1 GGHRPRRRLADVE
14 DAALDVP
21 RLSRVEGRERADR
34 EGDRA
39 ARRALRGRRRE
50 DRRADDRR
58 APPRRDPHGARPAD
72 GRRPPLCEP
81 AGDLRRARVRRRDPP
96 PARMPGDRRLRA
108 LDRGDRPA
116 DPARRP
122 APRARDAGD
131 VKPRPKI
138 PLWRWGAWYS
148 LLALALVV
156 FYGL

>member
-1 GGHRPRRRLADVE
+1 GGGV
-14 DAALDVP
+14 
-21 RLSRVEGRERADR
+21 GG
-34 EGDRA
+34 GDR
-39 ARRALRGRRRE
+39 
-50 DRRADDRR
+50 
-58 APPRRDPHGARPAD
+58 
-72 GRRPPLCEP
+72 P
-81 AGDLRRARVRRRDPP
+81 AG
-96 PARMPGDRRLRA
+96 RMRGDRRLRA

-156 FYGL
+156 FYGLFTPVWFGLRSVAWLAEDRARRRH